1 MIFGNPL
8 QNSSSWK
15 TLLKLACNPSNVPKL
30 FIIENGGAGDV
41 GLFFLRQFRLE
52 RSTGPKLFPSP
63 PDRSRLNRRLSQQ
76 TIVS

>member
-1 MIFGNPL
+1 
-8 QNSSSWK
+8 
-15 TLLKLACNPSNVPKL
+15 VPKL